1 MGYENL
7 IAGEYK
13 ATIVKWEIQEVEKL
27 KSLKAVIYFE
37 LDDGTQITWDGF
49 LFKLDG
55 TVNLRTM
62 KSLKTCGFNKKSV
75 AQFMDSDALDKTK
88 KVSVTVAKVD
98 RYWQVEWINDGER
111 AAPGKVSDVKV
122 LQGYDLRK
130 FDSALAMSQ
139 SPVTRAVKNH
149 APTLNTDDEIPF

>member
-13 ATIVKWEIQEVEKL
+13 ATIVDWGLQEVAKL
-27 KSLKAVIYFE
+27 KTLKAIIKFE

-62 KSLKTCGFNKKSV
+62 KSLKTCGFTKTSV
-75 AQFMDSDALDKTK
+75 TSLNDGDALDKTK
-88 KVSVTVAKVD
+88 KVSVTIVKVGEFFK
-98 RYWQVEWINDGER
+98 VEWINDGER
-111 AAPGKVSDVKV
+111 AELQKISDVKV

-139 SPVTRAVKNH
+139 PPAPRAVKNH